1 MLIQEKLLAGLSRVS
16 ISLQKYFMAYLRNS
30 ISRLMNFYEILLK
43 VDFFAFK
50 DSEKNIKKKLTRRWM
65 SLLTYKAITFE
76 IDIIIKCDDK
86 RYFII
91 SSLVIKYK
99 ILTKSA

>member
-30 ISRLMNFYEILLK
+30 ISRIMNFYEILLK

-50 DSEKNIKKKLTRRWM
+50 DVVPKKTFAG
-65 SLLTYKAITFE
+65 SLRVSK
-76 IDIIIKCDDK
+76 
-86 RYFII
+86 YFN
-91 SSLVIKYK
+91 
-99 ILTKSA
+99 

>member
-43 VDFFAFK
+43 VDFLHLKMSYQKKTFAG
-50 DSEKNIKKKLTRRWM
+50 
-65 SLLTYKAITFE
+65 LLRVSK
-76 IDIIIKCDDK
+76 
-86 RYFII
+86 YF
-91 SSLVIKYK
+91 Y
-99 ILTKSA
+99 

>member
-1 MLIQEKLLAGLSRVS
+1 
-16 ISLQKYFMAYLRNS
+16 
-30 ISRLMNFYEILLK
+30 
-43 VDFFAFK
+43 
-50 DSEKNIKKKLTRRWM
+50 M

-99 ILTKSA
+99 ILTNFTDNNVFVNSKTLELRFE